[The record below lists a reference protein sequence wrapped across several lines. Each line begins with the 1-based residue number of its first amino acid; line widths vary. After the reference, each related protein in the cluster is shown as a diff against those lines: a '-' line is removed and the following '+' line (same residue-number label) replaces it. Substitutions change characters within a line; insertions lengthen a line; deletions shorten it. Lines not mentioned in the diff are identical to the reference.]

1 MHFSNTQT
9 SIPTFAQMLA
19 RNWRKTCLIALI
31 AIAGTAFSPATAKAI
46 QSSKPNIVLINL
58 DDADA
63 EILSS
68 ENLEA
73 HFPTLAAL
81 ARRSTVFTNA
91 HSTTPFCAP
100 SRAALFTGQYA
111 FNNGCKAGGESF
123 SISNGFQGG
132 YQRFIT
138 NGHDE
143 NELGVWMKNAGYRTM
158 HVGKFH
164 HDGFENTVPPG
175 WDDVSISRGLRF
187 FNTAKFSNIGVPSAR
202 GYLTGENTY
211 VAHVDR
217 DDAITALDSHFN
229 SRPTQPFMLSLAPF
243 APHTPD
249 DPDVTR
255 MVEPRYLNYAS
266 DVRQPTD
273 TPDYDEADFSDKPD
287 HLQRPPLRRS
297 EIALY
302 ELIYLSRLRSMK
314 SVDDQLKAIF
324 DRIQAA
330 GKMGNTWII
339 LSSDNGYQLGHHR
352 MFAKKDPFH
361 RSTNVP
367 LMVAGPGTSR
377 QQFANHLIAQ
387 LDICPTILQL
397 AGAAIPASVDGKS
410 FSSLISNPSSSGE
423 TSWQESI
430 MIENWADKYLIGERF
445 SLAYTAERF
454 YDEIYVSWS
463 NGQREYYD
471 LNADPFQLD
480 NQYDNLTTAQK
491 EQMASSLRSFRR
503 QNVRPIITMTSPE
516 RGADVSD
523 EINFKGFMEDDS
535 ATVASLLT
543 IKSFRTGRYFN
554 GNFWQD
560 EPFDFTIPGADSS
573 GNISDWEETIGLF
586 SETTNNI
593 DYLQSW
599 VRPVDDSGRTGEA
612 VWSSNII
619 RDESLFARFNPTLT
633 GKTFQFRT
641 QQINGFMGK
650 FPDTVVRIVVFD
662 RQTNKYFNGTSF
674 QDEYVQLDAD
684 LLPND
689 RWQKRLNLPTGSYR
703 VFLRATSGRFFQRE
717 THRADIRV
725 RSFE

>member
-1 MHFSNTQT
+1 MQFHNTFTPISNYAK
-9 SIPTFAQMLA
+9 TFARA
-19 RNWRKTCLIALI
+19 GWRQTFLIALI
-31 AIAGTAFSPATAKAI
+31 AFASTVLSSAPAKAL

-111 FNNGCKAGGESF
+111 FNNGCKSGAESQ
-123 SISNGFQGG
+123 SISNGFEGG
-132 YQRFIT
+132 YQRYIT

-143 NELGVWMKNAGYRTM
+143 NELGVWMKNAGYRTI

-164 HDGFENTVPPG
+164 HDGFENTLPPG
-175 WDDVSISRGLRF
+175 WDDVSISRGLKF
-187 FNTAKFSNIGVPSAR
+187 FNTAKFTNIGVSSAR
-202 GYLTGENTY
+202 GYLTGEETY

-217 DDAITALDSHFN
+217 DHAIAALSSHFN
-229 SRPTQPFMLSLAPF
+229 SRPSQPFMLSLAPF

-255 MVEPRYLNYAS
+255 MVESRYLDYAS

-273 TPDYDEADFSDKPD
+273 TPDYDEADFSDKPS
-287 HLQRPPLRRS
+287 HLQRRPLNRS
-297 EIALY
+297 EMRFY
-302 ELIYLSRLRSMK
+302 ETVYLSRLRSMK

-324 DRIQAA
+324 DRIEAA
-330 GKMGNTWII
+330 GKMGNTWVI

-352 MFAKKDPFH
+352 MYAKKDPFH
-361 RSTNVP
+361 RTTNVP
-367 LMVAGPGTSR
+367 LLVAGPGTNR
-377 QQFANHLIAQ
+377 QQFANHLIAH

-397 AGAAIPASVDGKS
+397 AGVPIPASVDGKS
-410 FSSLISNPSSSGE
+410 FSSLISNPRSSRE

-430 MIENWADKYLIGERF
+430 MIENWVDKYLIGDRF
-445 SLAYTAERF
+445 ALAYTAERF

-471 LNADPFQLD
+471 LNVDPFQLD
-480 NQYDNLTTAQK
+480 NQYDNLTTTQK
-491 EQMASSLRSFRR
+491 EQMASSLRNFRK
-503 QNVRPIITMTSPE
+503 QNVRPTITMTSPE
-516 RGADVSD
+516 PGTDVSD
-523 EINFKGFMEDDS
+523 EIKFSGFMEDNS
-535 ATVASLLT
+535 STVASLLT

-560 EPFDFTIPGADSS
+560 EPFDFTILGADAD
-573 GNISDWEETIGLF
+573 GNISDWAETIGLF

-599 VRPVDDSGRTGEA
+599 VRSVDDSGRTGDA

-619 RDESLFARFNPTLT
+619 RDKSMFARFNPSLD
-633 GKTFQFRT
+633 GKTFQHAT
-641 QQINGFMGK
+641 QQINGFMGV
-650 FPDTVVRIVVFD
+650 FPDTAVRIVIFD
-662 RQTNKYFNGTSF
+662 RQSGKYFNGTSF
-674 QDEYVQLDAD
+674 QDENVRLDAD
-684 LLPND
+684 LLPNN

-703 VFLRATSGRFFQRE
+703 VFLRATSGRFYQRQ
-717 THRADIRV
+717 TFTADIRV
-725 RSFE
+725 N

>member
-1 MHFSNTQT
+1 MQFHNNTHT
-9 SIPTFAQMLA
+9 PVPTFT
-19 RNWRKTCLIALI
+19 RNRWQKACLMALV
-31 AIAGTAFSPATAKAI
+31 AIACTALFASTANAF
-46 QSSKPNIVLINL
+46 QSGKPNIVLINL
-58 DDADA
+58 DDADT
-63 EILSS
+63 EILST
-68 ENLEA
+68 ENMEA
-73 HFPTLAAL
+73 HYPTLAAL

-123 SISNGFQGG
+123 SISNGFEGG

-143 NELGVWMKNAGYRTM
+143 NELGTWMKAAGYRTI

-164 HDGFENTVPPG
+164 HDGFKNTVPPG
-175 WDDVSISRGLRF
+175 WDDVSISRGLKF
-187 FNTAKFSNIGVPSAR
+187 YNTAKFTNIGVASPR
-202 GYLTGENTY
+202 GYLTGEDTY

-217 DDAITALDSHFN
+217 DDAITALSSHFS
-229 SRPTQPFMLSLAPF
+229 SRPSQPFMLSLAPF

-249 DPDVTR
+249 DPDINR
-255 MVEPRYLNYAS
+255 MVEPKYLNYAE
-266 DVRQPTD
+266 DVEQPID
-273 TPDYDEADFSDKPD
+273 DPDYDEVDFSDKPS
-287 HLQRPPLRRS
+287 HLQRRPLNRS
-297 EIALY
+297 EMGFYSRVYKA
-302 ELIYLSRLRSMK
+302 RLRSMK

-324 DRIQAA
+324 DRIEAA
-330 GKMGNTWII
+330 GEMDNTWIL

-352 MFAKKDPFH
+352 MYAKKDPFH

-367 LMVAGPGTSR
+367 LIVAGPGTNR
-377 QQFANHLIAQ
+377 RQFANHLIAQ

-397 AGAAIPASVDGKS
+397 AGVTIPASVDGKS
-410 FSSLISNPSSSGE
+410 FSSLISNPSSSRE

-463 NGQREYYD
+463 NGEREYYD
-471 LNADPFQLD
+471 LADDPFQLE
-480 NQYDNLTTAQK
+480 NRYDDLTSAQQ
-491 EQMASSLRSFRR
+491 EQMAASLRSFRKE
-503 QNVRPIITMTSPE
+503 NVRPIITMTSPE

-523 EINFKGFMEDDS
+523 EIKFKGFMEDNS
-535 ATVASLLT
+535 STMASLLT

-560 EPFDFTIPGADSS
+560 EPFDFTIPAADSGS
-573 GNISDWEETIGLF
+573 NISDWEETISLF

-593 DYLQSW
+593 DFLQSW
-599 VRPVDDSGRTGEA
+599 VRPLDDSGRTGEA

-619 RDESLFARFNPTLT
+619 RDKSMFARFNPTLD

-641 QQINGFMGK
+641 QQINGFMGV
-650 FPDTVVRIVVFD
+650 FPDTEVRITVYD
-662 RQTNKYFNGTSF
+662 RLADKYFNGTSF
-674 QDEYVQLDAD
+674 QDDFVRLEAD
-684 LLPND
+684 LLPNN
-689 RWQKRLNLPTGSYR
+689 RWQKRLNLPPGSYR
-703 VFLRATSGRFFQRE
+703 VFLRATSGKFFQRQ
-717 THRADIRV
+717 TFTADIRV
-725 RSFE
+725 RE